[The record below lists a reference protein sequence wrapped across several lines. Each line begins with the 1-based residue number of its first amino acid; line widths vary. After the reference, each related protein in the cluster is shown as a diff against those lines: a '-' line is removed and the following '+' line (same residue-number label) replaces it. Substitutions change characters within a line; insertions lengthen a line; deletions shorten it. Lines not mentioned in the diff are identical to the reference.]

1 MNIPPWRIS
10 EKRYLAFTVPEL
22 LLAGTVVALLLV
34 FGIAASSRVR
44 EQASIAGCLGK
55 LRVFGLAFQSYA
67 NDHQGYLSA
76 GPQTGWEVRL
86 SDYLPDQFT
95 QLSNLSPAAR
105 RRTVFVCPAE
115 KDLTSSRTYAIN
127 YEFRRDLFGEAAF
140 IRQTEIRLPG
150 QYCLLSDGYA
160 YGYINSYSRAKL
172 LEMSQLT
179 RRHNGTPN
187 FLYADG
193 HAAPFREAIKGTGDS
208 NGDPFYK
215 RLWNARYH
223 GN

>member
-1 MNIPPWRIS
+1 MNFLPWKIS
-10 EKRYLAFTVPEL
+10 EKRCLAFTVPEL
-22 LLAGTVVALLLV
+22 LLAGTVMALLLV
-34 FGIAASSRVR
+34 LGFAASFKVR
-44 EQASIAGCLGK
+44 EQASIAGCLAK
-55 LRVFGLAFQSYA
+55 LRVFGLAFQQYA

-86 SDYLPDQFT
+86 SDYLPDPFT
-95 QLSNLSPAAR
+95 ELSKLPPAAR
-105 RRTVFVCPAE
+105 RRTVFICPAE
-115 KDLTSSRTYAIN
+115 TDLTSSRTYAIN
-127 YEFRRDLFGEAAF
+127 FEFRRDLFGEAAL
-140 IRQTEIRLPG
+140 IRQTEIQFPG

-160 YGYINSYSRAKL
+160 YGYINTYSTKKL

-193 HAAPFREAIKGTGDS
+193 HAAPFKEAIKGTSDS